1 MKAHLFICTN
11 TKKDGEASCGAKN
24 STQLRDDVKKL
35 CHMKLGKS
43 QDYRVNASGCLGK
56 CEEGI
61 AAVMYPEG
69 KWWTGLKSTDAAK
82 LVQAVEERIKK

>member
-11 TKKDGEASCGAKN
+11 VKSDGESCGAKL
-24 STQLRDDVKKL
+24 SGQLRDAVKKG

-61 AAVMYPEG
+61 AAVMYPEEH
-69 KWWTGLKSTDAAK
+69 WWTHLKTTDAEQ
-82 LVQAVEERIKK
+82 LISAVERAMKK